1 MKATVWM
8 SLLLVMLLV
17 TLSAYLRLAHSG
29 IGCADWPA
37 CYWKIGELSAAS
49 QVISSENAYQRI
61 VAQASQP
68 LAWATPLHRL
78 VASVLGL
85 MIVLLVVLS
94 VSQKRNRLI
103 SVALLAIT
111 VYLAL
116 LGIKSGSLHNPAV
129 VMGNLSGGF
138 LMLGLLGWMLF
149 KTGDGDNYRKGQKT
163 LPGPLPAIAVLL
175 LVIQIFLGGLTSANF
190 AATSCYTLPDC
201 QGKWLPGPGV
211 WKALDLT
218 RSHEVT
224 PLGNVTGGQERIDIH
239 IVHRLG
245 AVATAILVLA
255 VGFLSW
261 RAGGRLR
268 NAGVLVMLLVA
279 IEFVIGL
286 VGVASGLPISLAVLH
301 NWIAG
306 LLLLALL
313 KIVVLEQ
320 SQEPTGSSKPPLQ
333 TY

>member
-1 MKATVWM
+1 MKTTVWM
-8 SLLLVMLLV
+8 SLVLVILLV
-17 TLSAYLRLAHSG
+17 TLSAYLRLTHSG

-37 CYWKIGELSAAS
+37 CYGQIGEPPADS
-49 QVISSENAYQRI
+49 QMISSENAYQRI
-61 VAQASQP
+61 VAEASQP

-94 VSQKRNRLI
+94 LKQKRNRLI
-103 SVALLAIT
+103 SIALLGIT
-111 VYLAL
+111 VFLAL
-116 LGIKSGSLHNPAV
+116 LGIKSGSLHSPAV

-149 KTGDGDNYRKGQKT
+149 KPIDGEKYRKRQKA
-163 LPGPLPAIAVLL
+163 LPGSLPAMAVLV
-175 LVIQIFLGGLTSANF
+175 LVVQILLGGLTSAHF
-190 AATSCYTLPDC
+190 AATSCQTLPDC
-201 QGKWLPGPGV
+201 QGTWLPGPGI

-218 RSHEVT
+218 RPHEVT
-224 PLGNVTGGQERIDIH
+224 SMGKVTGGQEHIDIH
-239 IVHRLG
+239 VAHRLG

-268 NAGVLVMLLVA
+268 NTGVLVMFLVA
-279 IEFVIGL
+279 AEFVIGL
-286 VGVASGLPISLAVLH
+286 IGVASGLPIGLVVSH

-313 KIVVLEQ
+313 KIVALEQ
-320 SQEPTGSSKPPLQ
+320 D
-333 TY
+333 